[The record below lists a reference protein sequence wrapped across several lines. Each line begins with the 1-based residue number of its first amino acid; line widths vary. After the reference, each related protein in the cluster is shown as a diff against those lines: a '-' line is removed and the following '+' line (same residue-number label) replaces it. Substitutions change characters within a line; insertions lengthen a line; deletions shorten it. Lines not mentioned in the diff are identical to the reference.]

1 MRSDRGRRDLYP
13 DPMTAAGTGTD
24 QSRVITVVNI
34 DDQREIRDGLAV
46 LIDATQGFKCVG
58 RYRSMEDALAGIGAN
73 PPDIALVD
81 IGLPGMSGIE
91 GIKLLKE
98 RYPKIAPLMLTVY
111 GDDNR
116 IFAALCAGACGY
128 LLKKTPPA
136 RLLEGLKEA
145 MEGGSPMSP
154 EVARRVIDLF
164 REIRPPDNADYE
176 LTPHEVRLLRM
187 MVEGHNYKSAA
198 KEFGVTTHAVSFHM
212 RRIYEKL
219 QVHSKSEAVAKA
231 LKNRLV

>member
-1 MRSDRGRRDLYP
+1 MHDVSVSTMA
-13 DPMTAAGTGTD
+13 DPK
-24 QSRVITVVNI
+24 VITVVNI
-34 DDQREIRDGLAV
+34 DDQREIREGLGV
-46 LIDATQGFKCVG
+46 LIDATQGYKCVG
-58 RYRSMEDALAGIGAN
+58 RYRSMEEALSSIG
-73 PPDIALVD
+73 PTGPDVALVD
-81 IGLPGMSGIE
+81 LGLPGMSGIE
-91 GIKLLKE
+91 GIKILKE
-98 RYPKIAPLMLTVY
+98 RYPKLAPLVLTVY
-111 GDDNR
+111 SDDAR

-136 RLLEGLKEA
+136 RLLEALKEA
-145 MEGGSPMSP
+145 VDGGSPMSP

-164 REIRPPDNADYE
+164 REIRPPENADYE
-176 LTPHEVRLLRM
+176 LTPHETRLLRM

>member
-1 MRSDRGRRDLYP
+1 MHEVSVPAVSD
-13 DPMTAAGTGTD
+13 A
-24 QSRVITVVNI
+24 RVITVVNI
-34 DDQREIRDGLAV
+34 DDQREIREGLGV
-46 LIDATQGFKCVG
+46 LIDATQGYKCVG
-58 RYRSMEDALAGIGAN
+58 RYRSMEEALVSIGPN
-73 PPDIALVD
+73 PPDVALVD
-81 IGLPGMSGIE
+81 IGLPGMSGID
-91 GIKLLKE
+91 GIKILKE
-98 RYPKIAPLMLTVY
+98 RYPQLVSLVLTVY
-111 GDDNR
+111 SDDAR

-136 RLLEGLKEA
+136 RLLEALREA
-145 MEGGSPMSP
+145 VDGGSPMSP
-154 EVARRVIDLF
+154 EVARSVIGLF
-164 REIRPPDNADYE
+164 RDIRPPQNADYE
-176 LTPHEVRLLRM
+176 LTPHETRLLKM

>member
-1 MRSDRGRRDLYP
+1 MSTERLTP
-13 DPMTAAGTGTD
+13 TTEPPP
-24 QSRVITVVNI
+24 ITVINI

-46 LIDATQGFKCVG
+46 LIDSTQGYRCVG
-58 RYRSMEDALAGIGAN
+58 RYRSMEDALAGIGPAS
-73 PPDIALVD
+73 PDVALVD
-81 IGLPGMSGIE
+81 IGLPGISGIE
-91 GIKLLKE
+91 GIRVMKQ
-98 RYPKIAPLMLTVY
+98 RYPTMVSLVLTVY
-111 GDDNR
+111 GDDAR

-136 RLLEGLKEA
+136 RLLESLREA
-145 MEGGSPMSP
+145 VDGGSPMSP
-154 EVARRVIDLF
+154 EVARRVIALF
-164 REIRPPDNADYE
+164 REIRPPDNADYQ
-176 LTPHEVRLLRM
+176 LTPHETRLLRL